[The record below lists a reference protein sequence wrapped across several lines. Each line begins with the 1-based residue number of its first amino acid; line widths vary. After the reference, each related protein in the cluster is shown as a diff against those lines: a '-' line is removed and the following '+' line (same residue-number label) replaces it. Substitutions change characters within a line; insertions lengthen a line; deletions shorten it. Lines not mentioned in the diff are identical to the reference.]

1 MNNDLSL
8 DLTKLKDRFKSDR
21 LIISKK
27 PNFIFGKNGT
37 GKTTITDAIKEQ
49 FSGSHQVLIFKDFDG
64 VTDNSRLNAIALGVE
79 NAEIQRKIDDI
90 DKRILDYNKELLP
103 SEDKKENLFHKA
115 EKASLDYEKQQNKIN
130 AFFTKSAREI
140 TNSQR
145 LGRTYDKNKFKKDIE
160 SNPVI
165 YSKEE
170 LETNKKTLQDPKKD
184 TIPKYDIPN
193 LNNERLLG
201 AVNEILSL
209 KVNPATRIEELDRS
223 PEKQE
228 FAKEG
233 LRIHGPEERCAF
245 CGGIID
251 KERLDLLRNY
261 FNKET
266 EKIENRITKG
276 LKIISE
282 EIECTE
288 HIKLLNEN
296 DYYSAFLDDV
306 KNINADIKEL
316 KLSRINFLK
325 TLLEALDNKRKE
337 LFTPSQPLKIKKPLS
352 ALPTIQKI
360 NKIITSHNTFAE
372 TIQKQ
377 KQHAEDILR
386 LNEVRKKM
394 DEFNYSEEDKKLA
407 ILKANLDKLNDE
419 MNNLR
424 EKLAE
429 ERNNRTLLISQTKNE
444 EEVAKRI
451 NSLLA
456 ANGVESFSLRLV
468 NDEEGQLGQYKVL
481 GYNNIERDV
490 SQLSKGEKN
499 IIGFLYFVLSLES
512 NHDDDRPKIIVF
524 DDPMTSNDDAMQ
536 YLMTSELQK
545 IYENLNDDYFILL
558 THNGHFYVNARKPVS
573 KFYKKYANY
582 ILLSDNIRTT
592 INKITCEKEDL
603 AVGYGNL
610 WNDLRML
617 YDNNLTNQM
626 VEHCRKICET
636 FIKFNRLSSEDFYA
650 KSMAASKL
658 FNVNSHALDDF
669 ESEPNGK
676 NKESIMKILKELFK
690 ANNAEDHFLNYWDES
705 IG

>member
-90 DKRILDYNKELLP
+90 DKRIFDYNKELLP
-103 SEDKKENLFHKA
+103 SEDKKENLFYKA

-193 LNNERLLG
+193 LNNERLLS

-337 LFTPSQPLKIKKPLS
+337 LFTPSQPLKIKEPLS

-512 NHDDDRPKIIVF
+512 NHDDNRPKIIVF

-545 IYENLNDDYFILL
+545 IYENLNNDYFILL

-690 ANNAEDHFLNYWDES
+690 ANNAEDHFLNYWDK
-705 IG
+705 

>member
-103 SEDKKENLFHKA
+103 SEDKKENLFHKT

-337 LFTPSQPLKIKKPLS
+337 LFTPSQPLKIKEPLS
-352 ALPTIQKI
+352 ALSTIQKI

-407 ILKANLDKLNDE
+407 VLKANLDKLNDE

-429 ERNNRTLLISQTKNE
+429 ERNSRTLLISQTKNE

-451 NSLLA
+451 NSLLV

-558 THNGHFYVNARKPVS
+558 THNGHFYVNVRKPVS

-690 ANNAEDHFLNYWDES
+690 ANNAEDHFLNYWDKS
-705 IG
+705 IS

>member
-90 DKRILDYNKELLP
+90 DKRIFDYNKELLP
-103 SEDKKENLFHKA
+103 SEDKKENLFYKA

-193 LNNERLLG
+193 LNNERLLS

-337 LFTPSQPLKIKKPLS
+337 LFTPSQPLKIKEPLS

-545 IYENLNDDYFILL
+545 IYENLNNDYFILL

-690 ANNAEDHFLNYWDES
+690 ANNAEDHFLNYWDK
-705 IG
+705 

>member
-115 EKASLDYEKQQNKIN
+115 EKARLGYEKQQNKIN
-130 AFFTKSAREI
+130 AFFTKSTREI
-140 TNSQR
+140 TKSQR

-165 YSKEE
+165 YSKDE

-184 TIPKYDIPN
+184 TVPNYDISN

-245 CGGIID
+245 CGGIIY
-251 KERLDLLRNY
+251 KERLNLLRNY

-325 TLLEALDNKRKE
+325 TLLEALGNKRKE
-337 LFTPSQPLKIKKPLS
+337 LFTPSQPLKIKRPLS

-407 ILKANLDKLNDE
+407 ILKANLDKL
-419 MNNLR
+419 
-424 EKLAE
+424 
-429 ERNNRTLLISQTKNE
+429 
-444 EEVAKRI
+444 
-451 NSLLA
+451 
-456 ANGVESFSLRLV
+456 

-636 FIKFNRLSSEDFYA
+636 FIKFNRISNEDFYA
-650 KSMAASKL
+650 KSTAASKL

-669 ESEPNGK
+669 ENEPNGK

-690 ANNAEDHFLNYWDES
+690 ANNAEDHFLNYWDKS

>member
-90 DKRILDYNKELLP
+90 DKRIFDYNKELLP
-103 SEDKKENLFHKA
+103 SEDKKENLFYKA

-337 LFTPSQPLKIKKPLS
+337 LFTPSQPLKIKEPLS

-512 NHDDDRPKIIVF
+512 NHDDNRPKIIVF

-545 IYENLNDDYFILL
+545 IYENLNNDYFILL
-558 THNGHFYVNARKPVS
+558 THNGHFYVNAKKPVS

-592 INKITCEKEDL
+592 INKITCEKDDL

-690 ANNAEDHFLNYWDES
+690 ANNAEDHFLNYWDK
-705 IG
+705 

>member
-90 DKRILDYNKELLP
+90 DKRIFDYNKELLP
-103 SEDKKENLFHKA
+103 SEDKKENLFYKA

-233 LRIHGPEERCAF
+233 LRIHDPEERCAF

-296 DYYSAFLDDV
+296 GYYSAFLDDV

-337 LFTPSQPLKIKKPLS
+337 LFTPSQPLKIKEPLS

-377 KQHAEDILR
+377 KQRAEDILR

-456 ANGVESFSLRLV
+456 TNGVESFSLRLV

-512 NHDDDRPKIIVF
+512 NHDDNRPKIIVF

-545 IYENLNDDYFILL
+545 IYENLNNDYFILL

-690 ANNAEDHFLNYWDES
+690 ANNAEDHFLNYWDK
-705 IG
+705 